1 MALIRSSLGLTRGAQ
16 TPYDQMMLALHDA
29 SKRDD
34 AYQAAPPD
42 AQLQDFPAGST
53 WIVYT
58 DQTPHAALAGS
69 CAFEQTF
76 YVDPDVMSDRDT
88 SPLAVLERLVDRA
101 LV

>member
-1 MALIRSSLGLTRGAQ
+1 MLG
-16 TPYDQMMLALHDA
+16 LHDA
-29 SKRDD
+29 AKRDPE
-34 AYQAAPPD
+34 YQSGAD
-42 AQLQDFPAGST
+42 AQFQDFPAGTS

-76 YVDPDVMSDRDT
+76 HVRPEVMVDPAKA
-88 SPLAVLERLVDRA
+88 PLAILERLMGRA